1 MDEGEFYDKYIAPEL
16 SSYMRRYFV
25 DVCNEYIILMNRMD
39 RLPIHIRKLGTWVGK
54 EGTIDIMGADDI
66 RENVVGICNWDK
78 DSMPYSDYEELL
90 ANMKLAKIRAKG
102 IYLFSA
108 TKFDE
113 QLRLAVKNDSSVVL
127 VDMTEL

>member
-1 MDEGEFYDKYIAPEL
+1 
-16 SSYMRRYFV
+16 
-25 DVCNEYIILMNRMD
+25 MNRMD